1 VRQETDLTATDLVI
15 KRSHPNILR
24 AWWPAAVWIG
34 LIAIESTDAFSSRNT
49 GIVLY
54 TLLSRLFAHISL
66 RHFFLLNHYMRKTGH
81 CVGYGMLSVLLL
93 RGWRATLDRD
103 NSQLGRTAI
112 FSWLG
117 TVFVATMDEW
127 HQSYIPSRTGTWQ
140 DVVLDSL
147 AGLTF
152 LAVAYWWLRRARGVA
167 AESP

>member
-1 VRQETDLTATDLVI
+1 VRRETDLTATSLVI
-15 KRSHPNILR
+15 KRSHPNLLR

-34 LIAIESTDAFSSRNT
+34 LIVLESTDAFSSQNT
-49 GIVLY
+49 GSLLY
-54 TLLSRLFAHISL
+54 ALLTRLFGQINFHD
-66 RHFFLLNHYMRKTGH
+66 FLVFHHYFRKTGH

-103 NSQLGRTAI
+103 SSQLGRTAI

-127 HQSYIPSRTGTWQ
+127 HQSYIPSRTGTWR

-147 AGLTF
+147 AGLAF
-152 LAVAYWWLRRARGVA
+152 LLVAYQWLQRSRRIGP
-167 AESP
+167 EHP

>member
-1 VRQETDLTATDLVI
+1 VRRETDLTATDLVI
-15 KRSHPNILR
+15 KRSHPNLLR

-54 TLLSRLFAHISL
+54 TLLSRLFAHINF
-66 RHFFLLNHYMRKTGH
+66 HAFLLFNHYVRKTGH
-81 CVGYGMLSVLLL
+81 FVGYGMLSVLML

-127 HQSYIPSRTGTWQ
+127 HQSYIPSRTGTWK
-140 DVVLDSL
+140 DVVLDSV
-147 AGLTF
+147 AGLAF
-152 LAVAYWWLRRARGVA
+152 LAVAYWWVRRSR
-167 AESP
+167 